1 VLPTNNV
8 LIEWRAGAVERTHG
22 GGQDQ
27 IAQDVRWLVFE
38 LRRSRMALTKMLA
51 LADDL
56 GDTPAAQEL
65 RFIANQALGLY
76 PVSQAADGTGSKG

>member
-8 LIEWRAGAVERTHG
+8 LVEWRAAAVEQAHG

-38 LRRSRMALTKMLA
+38 LRRSRLALTKLLA
-51 LADDL
+51 LAEEL
-56 GDTPAAQEL
+56 GDDPAAQQL

-76 PVSQAADGTGSKG
+76 PISEAAAPRRK